1 MTQPDRTPAITAE
14 KKPDC
19 AYCQACNDFAAK
31 LGDESYRVEAARQ
44 DLAVA
49 LIFLLQDLKAGQAA
63 GETHVEIPRIVK
75 ALERRQL
82 KARHTMNAPL
92 PHSRRKDAPTLPR
105 TPEPDRSPETIA
117 LILRI
122 VEGKCSELARIEPD
136 GSHSKR
142 ALSDLAL
149 LAEGWIT
156 PEDLGFSL
164 TATH

>member
-1 MTQPDRTPAITAE
+1 M
-14 KKPDC
+14 PDC
-19 AYCQACNDFAAK
+19 PHCDATQQFANK
-31 LGDESYRVEAARQ
+31 LGDESYRVDAARQ
-44 DLAVA
+44 HLAVA
-49 LIFLLQDLKAGQAA
+49 LIFLLEDLHAGTAS

-75 ALERRQL
+75 VLERIQRRT
-82 KARHTMNAPL
+82 RHAMNAPL
-92 PHSRRKDAPTLPR
+92 PHSRRASDPTLPR

-122 VEGKCSELARIEPD
+122 VEGKCEELARIEPP

-156 PEDLGFSL
+156 PESLGFSL
-164 TATH
+164 AEG